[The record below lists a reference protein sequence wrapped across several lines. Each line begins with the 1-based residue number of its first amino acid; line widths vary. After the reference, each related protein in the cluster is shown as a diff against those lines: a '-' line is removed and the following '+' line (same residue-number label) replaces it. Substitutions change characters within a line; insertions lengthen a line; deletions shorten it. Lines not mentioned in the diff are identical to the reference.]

1 MQPEPEHIVNKRI
14 ILLVSLVI
22 LVGIISIVGVLFKSY
37 NTPSVT
43 VDDEEK
49 VLEVKEVKGQTI
61 SEKRAEILKRTDSV
75 SERPLTK
82 EERDYIIYMYDSKR
96 GPTSSEEMKK
106 VINALN
112 Q

>member
-22 LVGIISIVGVLFKSY
+22 LVGIISLLGVLFKLY
-37 NTPSVT
+37 NTPGIT

-61 SEKRAEILKRTDSV
+61 SEKRAEILKRADSV

-82 EERDYIIYMYDSKR
+82 EERDYIMYMYDGER
-96 GPTSSEEMKK
+96 GPTSPEEMKK